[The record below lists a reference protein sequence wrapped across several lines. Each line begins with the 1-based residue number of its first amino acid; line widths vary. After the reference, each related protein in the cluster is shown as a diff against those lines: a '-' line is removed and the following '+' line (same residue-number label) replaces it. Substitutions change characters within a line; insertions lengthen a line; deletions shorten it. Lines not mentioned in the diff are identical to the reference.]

1 MLACVCVRV
10 TGGPQTSPAACGEP
24 LLWVQRCRVP
34 GAVQMARFPGTVR
47 ATHWQGGGVRLG
59 ARELA
64 GRQALL
70 PSQGRRGLLL
80 PRGSDGCFESLPVAS
95 HFLRCHVR
103 LRLCT
108 RRDCL
113 KAGVS
118 TLECHGGP
126 SKEMQSGVQMPL
138 QMSGMSGRWPDVGV
152 TQSSSLTATG

>member
-1 MLACVCVRV
+1 MCACWPVFVC
-10 TGGPQTSPAACGEP
+10 GSPAAPKRHRLRVVSPCCGY
-24 LLWVQRCRVP
+24 R
-34 GAVQMARFPGTVR
+34 GAVCLGPCRWRDSRGTVR
-47 ATHWQGGGVRLG
+47 ATHWQGGGGRLG

-95 HFLRCHVR
+95 CHVR

-138 QMSGMSGRWPDVGV
+138 QMSGISGRWPDVGV